1 MGNMTLKILI
11 ITSIIFFLFLGL
23 YLYQIAADEKNNL
36 LYQIKR
42 AKNEKKEQSQQLT
55 SIIKSIEPLKNEIQ
69 VLREAVARGGKE
81 KSANVSQSDYP
92 FGNNIEVPPNKKTF
106 ISGKPAAGK
115 IKVRDT
121 QNSLARLKDYLK
133 NIEGQNNALKEKT
146 RQLEEALG
154 SKDKEILKFR
164 DESVSLK
171 RELEKTVKAQNEL
184 KLGLETSLSEEKVSL
199 ENQISALNDKLLSL
213 SGDNV
218 YLQKQTAQYQQEK
231 SSLENELQRIK
242 DGLEKQS
249 ALNDT
254 FNKRVSELMSSLR
267 DKENENLNIA
277 GELEQLR
284 KSKSALESELNEFK
298 VNKMGNDNQ
307 SVQLNA
313 RIKEMASS
321 YDSIRATVSQLSNF
335 LAKKDAEITDK
346 QNEIYILKGDL
357 ERSGKEKEDLILSLR
372 GKEKNIFDL
381 NVKLSEMQSQISV
394 FQKELALT
402 KENQRKTIKQLSEA
416 STMNTSL
423 QERLLDI
430 SKGLDGPSGLE
441 TDVDKNKADELRR
454 KVEVKLD
461 MVEGNTGEEP
471 KNNKVEDI
479 QEEIPVYNST
489 GDNNQ
494 FY

>member
-1 MGNMTLKILI
+1 MTLKILI
-11 ITSIIFFLFLGL
+11 ITCIIFFLFLGL
-23 YLYQIAADEKNNL
+23 YLYQIAGDEKDNL
-36 LYQIKR
+36 LHQIKR
-42 AKNEKKEQSQQLT
+42 EKNEKNELSLQLNA
-55 SIIKSIEPLKNEIQ
+55 IIKSIEPLKNEIQ
-69 VLREAVARGGKE
+69 VLRETLARGGKE
-81 KSANVSQSDYP
+81 RSANISQLDYS
-92 FGNNIEVPPNKKTF
+92 FDKNIEKPSNKKTF

-115 IKVRDT
+115 IKASDT

-171 RELEKTVKAQNEL
+171 QELEKTVKAQNEL
-184 KLGLETSLSEEKVSL
+184 KSGLETNLNEKKVDL
-199 ENQISALNDKLLSL
+199 ENQISALNEKLLSL

-218 YLQKQTAQYQQEK
+218 YLQKQAAQYQQEK

-249 ALNDT
+249 ALNET
-254 FNKRVSELMSSLR
+254 FNKRVIELMDSLR

-284 KSKSALESELNEFK
+284 KSKSVLEAELNEFK
-298 VNKMGNDNQ
+298 VNKMGNDNEAGR
-307 SVQLNA
+307 LNA
-313 RIKEMASS
+313 RIKEMASN

-357 ERSGKEKEDLILSLR
+357 ERSSKEKEDLILSLR

-381 NVKLSEMQSQISV
+381 NVKLGEMQSQISV

-402 KENQRKTIKQLSEA
+402 KENQRKTIKQLSEV

-430 SKGLDGPSGLE
+430 SKGLDIPSGME
-441 TDVDKNKADELRR
+441 EDVDKEKADQLRK

-461 MVEGNTGEEP
+461 MVEGTDDEET
-471 KNNKVEDI
+471 KNYKAEDK
-479 QEEIPVYNST
+479 EEEFSGYNVT
-489 GDNNQ
+489 GDSN
-494 FY
+494 